1 MDDMEIKDYVV
12 LPHSTGNLTH
22 ALSSNDTPHPDG
34 DLKNTDRTK
43 IIDYRRLYTDRP
55 DPIVFL
61 SLPVNTSEGP
71 LITMG

>member
-12 LPHSTGNLTH
+12 LSHSTGNLTH
-22 ALSSNDTPHPDG
+22 TLSSHDTPHPDG

-43 IIDYRRLYTDRP
+43 II
-55 DPIVFL
+55 FL